1 MKVML
6 PQENTSL
13 VFTTF
18 HNTQDVQRV
27 YLASETY
34 FAIIKIPIFGS
45 SEWLELTYLL
55 GINIIT

>member
-1 MKVML
+1 ML

-34 FAIIKIPIFGS
+34 FDIIKIPIFGS
-45 SEWLELTYLL
+45 SE
-55 GINIIT
+55 

>member
-1 MKVML
+1 ML

-27 YLASETY
+27 YLALETY
-34 FAIIKIPIFGS
+34 FDIIKIPIFGS

-55 GINIIT
+55 GIYIIT